1 MIGNVLAKEVDVYL
15 IEFLLHKKK
24 IFKNKDKFKAK
35 NFDDKKKK
43 FILIPNPFKRIY
55 QTYIDEINKIE

>member
-55 QTYIDEINKIE
+55 